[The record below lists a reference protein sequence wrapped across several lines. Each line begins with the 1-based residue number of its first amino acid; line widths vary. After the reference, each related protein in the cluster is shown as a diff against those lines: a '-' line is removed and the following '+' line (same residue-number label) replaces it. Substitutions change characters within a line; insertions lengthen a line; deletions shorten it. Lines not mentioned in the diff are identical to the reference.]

1 MTAGDELVFHQLK
14 KIEIIV
20 RGERTGF
27 VRDLLERSGAT
38 GYTLLRDVAGLGH
51 HGFHE
56 GRLLYNDQASVVM
69 FIAVGVGGGDPPRR
83 RRPQAAV
90 REAVGRDVHL
100 RHPGGAA
107 GAFPGQGGVTP
118 KAATRGA
125 SLPEGYATA
134 PSSGLRP
141 SCGVLPPAGRARHG
155 TPLQPA
161 ILTGPPAP
169 ATAA

>member
-38 GYTLLRDVAGLGH
+38 GYTLLRDVAGQGH

-69 FIAVGVGGGDPPRR
+69 FIAVGAEPVIRR
-83 RRPQAAV
+83 V
-90 REAVGRDVHL
+90 
-100 RHPGGAA
+100 AA
-107 GAFPGQGGVTP
+107 GLKPLFEKQSGVMFISDTQVVRLEHFVG
-118 KAATRGA
+118 KTD
-125 SLPEGYATA
+125 
-134 PSSGLRP
+134 
-141 SCGVLPPAGRARHG
+141 
-155 TPLQPA
+155 
-161 ILTGPPAP
+161 
-169 ATAA
+169 